1 MKTKEDIDKKINQ
14 EEGGKRL
21 GGWGAMLSANK
32 SFLNSVLKTRGT
44 KSKP

>member
-1 MKTKEDIDKKINQ
+1 MKTKEGINKNQ

-21 GGWGAMLSANK
+21 GGWGAMLSANEI
-32 SFLNSVLKTRGT
+32 FLNSVSRTRGA